1 MEKILQKS
9 QIHQHISLLQMNF
22 IKILKYLHCHISPP
36 IFVVNDLVDAG
47 VVPGVPG
54 DDGHEDL
61 LDDLLD
67 KVVMG
72 IKSFC
77 NNNKS

>member
-1 MEKILQKS
+1 MEFYQN
-9 QIHQHISLLQMNF
+9 MR
-22 IKILKYLHCHISPP
+22 YLHCHISPP
-36 IFVVNDLVDAG
+36 IFVVNDLGDAG
-47 VVPGVPG
+47 VVDVPG

-77 NNNKS
+77 NNDKS

>member
-1 MEKILQKS
+1 M
-9 QIHQHISLLQMNF
+9 
-22 IKILKYLHCHISPP
+22 
-36 IFVVNDLVDAG
+36 VNDLVDAG